1 MLASVQPI
9 TNIFH
14 LQGAFD
20 RLDPTGEF
28 AKQMVEN
35 TPVGRFGELE
45 EIANLSAYLV
55 SDYSNFMN
63 GSVRLGS
70 IVYTSKV

>member
-1 MLASVQPI
+1 M
-9 TNIFH
+9 NIFY

-45 EIANLSAYLV
+45 M
-55 SDYSNFMN
+55 D
-63 GSVRLGS
+63 R
-70 IVYTSKV
+70 